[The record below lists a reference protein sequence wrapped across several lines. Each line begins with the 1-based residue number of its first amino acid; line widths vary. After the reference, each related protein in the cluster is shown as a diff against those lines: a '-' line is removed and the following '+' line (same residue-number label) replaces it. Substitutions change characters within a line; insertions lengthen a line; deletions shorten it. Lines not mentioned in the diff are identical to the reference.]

1 MIEACLRPE
10 SCNEATLARDLELPG
25 LWPRPEFP
33 ISGRD
38 LLELG
43 VPPGPAIG
51 HWLSKL
57 ETEWVEADFSLS
69 GDELRHRATT
79 LLSRRGN

>member
-1 MIEACLRPE
+1 MIEACLQPVPRT
-10 SCNEATLARDLELPG
+10 EATLARDLELPG
-25 LWPRPEFP
+25 HWPRPEFP

-51 HWLSKL
+51 DWLSKL
-57 ETEWVEADFSLS
+57 EAEWVEADFSLS
-69 GDELRHRATT
+69 GDELRHRAAR
-79 LLSRRGN
+79 LLSRREN